1 MNKDSNVRA
10 LANTALATA
19 LSVIIAII
27 GLFVPVLALASLL
40 WPVPVIVVVKRY
52 GLKYGIYSTLAS
64 GLIVGMVS
72 EPIYAAYVILS
83 YGALG
88 LSIGYGVHKNYK
100 AGKILAIT
108 AIISLLSKMLLIS
121 AVTQIM
127 GINPLEVQLESME
140 KGMEYAMGFYDN
152 MGLNVPSDMKDA
164 LLSSFELLKITLPAL
179 LLLVAVM
186 DSYLNYTVARVVL
199 RRLDLHLDAL
209 PVFAQWRAPGN
220 VAAGFALLVVL
231 SLIGGY
237 MGLGSTDIIISNI
250 LLLFQIVLLVQ
261 GISLAYFL
269 LMRRNINKF
278 VGILLIIFILFNQF
292 MASMA
297 ILAGLLDVLFD
308 FRKRLAPKDG
318 S

>member
-19 LSVIIAII
+19 LSVIIAIV

-52 GLKYGIYSTLAS
+52 GLQYGIYSTVAS

-72 EPIYAAYVILS
+72 EPIYAAYVIFA

-100 AGKILAIT
+100 AGRILAIT
-108 AIISLLSKMLLIS
+108 AIVSLLSKMILIF
-121 AVTQIM
+121 AVTHIM

-140 KGMEYAMGFYDN
+140 KGMEYAMGFYDSV
-152 MGLNVPSDMKDA
+152 GLNVPSDMKDA
-164 LLSSFELLKITLPAL
+164 LLSSLELLRVTLPAL
-179 LLLVAVM
+179 LLLVAIM

-199 RRLDLHLDAL
+199 RRLGLHLNAL
-209 PVFAQWRAPGN
+209 PTFAQWRAPGN
-220 VAAGFALLVVL
+220 VAAGFLLLMVL
-231 SLIGGY
+231 SLVGGY
-237 MGLGSTDIIISNI
+237 MGLGSTDVIMSNI
-250 LLLFQIVLLVQ
+250 LLLFQIILLVQ
-261 GISLAYFL
+261 GISLAYFF

-292 MASMA
+292 LALMAM
-297 ILAGLLDVLFD
+297 LAGLLDVLFD
-308 FRKRLAPKDG
+308 FRKRFTGESD